1 MPIRK
6 EAAYIGLVENSNI
19 RYDIIDRSA
28 TSENC
33 SQIISI
39 ENVGGLLVGGASLK
53 KHDFKAICN
62 C

>member
-28 TSENC
+28 TSENYF
-33 SQIISI
+33 QVT
-39 ENVGGLLVGGASLK
+39 EFPETLTAGKNV
-53 KHDFKAICN
+53 FKFIMKF
-62 C
+62 